1 MSNTYRKTNLPVGAI
16 GMKDILRSDN
26 ENPEIQTVNY
36 PTGKCSMERIGEG
49 YTWLRTISISLMTEK
64 R

>member
-1 MSNTYRKTNLPVGAI
+1 MPVEAI